1 MQITPTLAE
10 AHSGIPERLL
20 HKATHAKSL
29 VYDNKSVSDTVPLK
43 RGLPVPQ
50 GISKQAFLSAIEQL
64 RTLLGAENVEVNDKE
79 IKNGWY
85 VALVPP

>member
-20 HKATHAKSL
+20 HKATYAKSL
-29 VYDNKSVSDTVPLK
+29 VYNNKSVPDTIPLE

-50 GISKQAFLSAIEQL
+50 GISKQAFLSAIEEL
-64 RTLLGAENVEVNDKE
+64 RTLLGADHVEVNDKE
-79 IKNGWY
+79 IKNGW
-85 VALVPP
+85 